1 MAKQR
6 RFRDVKQHKTTEE
19 SQIKNNKKAKT
30 KDNTLYASISN
41 KTKAFI
47 TDAFMLLMPIMYVV
61 SYLVFDGLKDFAHH
75 RAEGW
80 LYILI
85 PNFIAVFIFFWKT
98 GQTPGCKAYEIE
110 LVDAKSQKRAHPLA
124 IVLRYYFELIAMVSI
139 VGLAMAFFRDDRKA
153 LHDLLSG
160 TMLIKKEENSKK

>member
-6 RFRDVKQHKTTEE
+6 RFRDVKQHKETAEKRV
-19 SQIKNNKKAKT
+19 SKP
-30 KDNTLYASISN
+30 KDTLPYASIAN

-61 SYLVFDGLKDFAHH
+61 SYLVFDGLKDFANH

-80 LYILI
+80 VYILI

-98 GQTPGCKAYEIE
+98 GETPGCRAYGIE
-110 LVDAKSQKRAHPLA
+110 LVDSKTGGKAHPIA
-124 IVLRYYFELIAMVSI
+124 IALRYYFELIAMISI
-139 VGLAMAFFRDDRKA
+139 VGLVIAFFRNDRKG

-160 TMLIKKEENSKK
+160 TVLINKEENSTK